1 MHTCRLSNT
10 DAGYNRKGTKEAA
23 EGGGGG
29 SRSSKSAFSAVGSS
43 SSSSSSTVPAK
54 ACPACGKRVENPAQ
68 GLVGSDTVM
77 CGRTMLAT
85 TTTATAAAARSS
97 DHFAD
102 AVARGGCGYIFS
114 WATLRGADDQRGFL
128 DREGEWVRGKN
139 HLDATES
146 PENSVGGGGG
156 GAIGGTSG
164 AMQRMA
170 SSESRLAALRL
181 SESGVINSDDEENE
195 LL

>member
-1 MHTCRLSNT
+1 
-10 DAGYNRKGTKEAA
+10 
-23 EGGGGG
+23 
-29 SRSSKSAFSAVGSS
+29 
-43 SSSSSSTVPAK
+43 
-54 ACPACGKRVENPAQ
+54 
-68 GLVGSDTVM
+68 M
-77 CGRTMLAT
+77 CGRTILST
-85 TTTATAAAARSS
+85 TTTSTAAAARSS

>member
-1 MHTCRLSNT
+1 MTLS
-10 DAGYNRKGTKEAA
+10 APL
-23 EGGGGG
+23 
-29 SRSSKSAFSAVGSS
+29 S
-43 SSSSSSTVPAK
+43 
-54 ACPACGKRVENPAQ
+54 
-68 GLVGSDTVM
+68 
-77 CGRTMLAT
+77 
-85 TTTATAAAARSS
+85 
-97 DHFAD
+97 
-102 AVARGGCGYIFS
+102 
-114 WATLRGADDQRGFL
+114 LRGADDQRGFL